1 MTDRDKYHRAA
12 RDGYLDI
19 LREANRREMNSPD
32 EDGCTPPMLAAQH
45 GNLEALRTTITR
57 GGDVNKMDLLGFT
70 AMHHAARNGHWNCIS
85 FLISFGAN
93 IWIMDNDMH
102 TALDIAA
109 LENRED
115 IVKLL
120 DAAQN
125 EQIRKNPKVIQK
137 LKEKAMRDADNNLKQ
152 YERLQN
158 KASKELEKTR
168 RQMERQESTQNGND
182 FKAPS
187 KASFVKTLTQRIKG
201 NTTKSKATRGT
212 AAFSDLVN
220 GTTRGSH
227 ARTSD
232 GQINDFNISDF
243 DDSGRRT
250 LRSVRGTASRKDG
263 QVIYMANID
272 IDGPDEKVTDNSARP
287 ALTNVFPGAAVGG
300 DSRDSGVDE
309 SFDDDESTPGMFNRP
324 NFGNISF
331 LNRFQ
336 HTNSFQNPA
345 NISLDENDSGYQN
358 GDDMQNGF
366 EADINDTKRLSSG
379 TESSAGLVEGDK
391 DLPWKAEDVE
401 ELDDEDDDSEY
412 TPVIM
417 FLEGCGLRLYTHLF
431 LNDDVDMDA
440 LMILTNQ
447 DFQDMGLPI
456 GPRRKL
462 MDAIQKRRIVLN
474 EPAQMYDSQL

>member
-1 MTDRDKYHRAA
+1 MTDKFHRAA

-19 LREANRREMNSPD
+19 LREANKREMNYPD
-32 EDGCTPPMLAAQH
+32 EDGCTPPMLAAQY

-70 AMHHAARNGHWNCIS
+70 AMHHAARHGHWNCVS

-93 IWIMDNDMH
+93 IWIMDNELH

-125 EQIRKNPKVIQK
+125 EQVRKNPKVIQK
-137 LKEKAMRDADNNLKQ
+137 LKEKAMKDSDNNLKQ
-152 YERLQN
+152 YQRLQD
-158 KASKELEKTR
+158 KAAKDLAKEK
-168 RQMERQESTQNGND
+168 RQMEREESIQNGND

-187 KASFVKTLTQRIKG
+187 KKNFVKTLTQRIKG
-201 NTTKSKATRGT
+201 NTAKSKATRGR
-212 AAFSDLVN
+212 AEAFSAFAN
-220 GTTRGSH
+220 GGTTRGASS
-227 ARTSD
+227 RSRISD
-232 GQINDFNISDF
+232 GNNEFNISEV
-243 DDSGRRT
+243 DDTGRRT
-250 LRSVRGTASRKDG
+250 LRSIRGTASRKDG
-263 QVIYMANID
+263 QVLYVKTTNID
-272 IDGPDEKVTDNSARP
+272 GSDEKTIDNSARG
-287 ALTNVFPGAAVGG
+287 AITNIFPDAAIGG
-300 DSRDSGVDE
+300 DARDSGVDE
-309 SFDDDESTPGMFNRP
+309 SFEDDESAPGIFNRP
-324 NFGNISF
+324 SFGNICF
-331 LNRFQ
+331 LGSHFQ
-336 HTNSFQNPA
+336 HTNSFQNQA
-345 NISLDENDSGYQN
+345 NVSLDETDAGYQN
-358 GDDMQNGF
+358 GDLSNGLDGNN
-366 EADINDTKRLSSG
+366 ADGKRLSSG
-379 TESSAGLVEGDK
+379 TESYIEADK

-401 ELDDEDDDSEY
+401 ELDDDEDDDSEY

-431 LNDDVDMDA
+431 LDSDVDMDA
-440 LMILTNQ
+440 LMMLTNQ

-462 MDAIQKRRIVLN
+462 MDAIQRRRVVLT